1 MSINLKI
8 LNEESLEN
16 IRNIA
21 KENGYS
27 ALFEL
32 ESLVVEHDLRLINSP
47 YEFDSS
53 VELLIPD
60 STSWDKNFDRENSLR
75 IFSALPNFLPI
86 HAADER
92 LWVSLAF
99 GNYFEYAKKRWSA
112 ESTKSK
118 DLSQLILNHW
128 FCPTSR
134 SRWRDHA
141 ISRLWWVGHIANS
154 TPGLKSK
161 EVLDVLYL
169 NSELINSFLGHPRT
183 TSSQRVSSA
192 LISLLHEKYLN
203 VKATAFNR
211 DRFRNLMHLI
221 DLRSGKLHL
230 DAISDAE
237 LRNLLLDCFHES
249 HKN

>member
-1 MSINLKI
+1 MSIDFKI

-21 KENGYS
+21 KENGYA
-27 ALFEL
+27 ALFGL
-32 ESLVVEHDLRLINSP
+32 ESLVAEHDLRLITSP
-47 YEFDSS
+47 YEFDSG
-53 VELLIPD
+53 VELLIPE
-60 STSWDKNFDRENSLR
+60 STSWDKNYDRENSLR
-75 IFSALPNFLPI
+75 IFDALPNFLPI

-99 GNYFEYAKKRWSA
+99 GNYFEYSKKRWSA
-112 ESTKSK
+112 ETTKSK

-141 ISRLWWVGHIANS
+141 ISRLWWIGYIANF
-154 TPGLKSK
+154 TPGLSSN
-161 EVLDVLYL
+161 EVLDVMYL

-183 TSSQRVSSA
+183 TSSARVSSA
-192 LISLLHEKYLN
+192 LLSILHEEYLESK
-203 VKATAFNR
+203 VTAFNR
-211 DRFRNLMHLI
+211 NSFRQLMHLI
-221 DLRSGKLHL
+221 DLRSGKIHL
-230 DAISDAE
+230 DAISDIE
-237 LRNLLLDCFHES
+237 LRNLLFDCFNES

>member
-1 MSINLKI
+1 MQ
-8 LNEESLEN
+8 
-16 IRNIA
+16 A
-21 KENGYS
+21 
-27 ALFEL
+27 
-32 ESLVVEHDLRLINSP
+32 EH
-47 YEFDSS
+47 
-53 VELLIPD
+53 VKLLIPD

-203 VKATAFNR
+203 DKATAFNR

-230 DAISDAE
+230 DAISDVE

>member
-53 VELLIPD
+53 VKLLIPD

-99 GNYFEYAKKRWSA
+99 GNYFEYAKKGGRR
-112 ESTKSK
+112 KVR
-118 DLSQLILNHW
+118 N
-128 FCPTSR
+128 
-134 SRWRDHA
+134 
-141 ISRLWWVGHIANS
+141 
-154 TPGLKSK
+154 LKTF
-161 EVLDVLYL
+161 L
-169 NSELINSFLGHPRT
+169 NS
-183 TSSQRVSSA
+183 
-192 LISLLHEKYLN
+192 Y
-203 VKATAFNR
+203 
-211 DRFRNLMHLI
+211 
-221 DLRSGKLHL
+221 
-230 DAISDAE
+230 
-237 LRNLLLDCFHES
+237 
-249 HKN
+249 